1 MEDKHS
7 RTSQALAESKTFR
20 NKAPVFVLGSV
31 RSGTTLLYHM
41 LLSAGG
47 FAIYRTESNAINLL
61 EPRFGDLSKLQNR
74 KKLMKAW
81 LDSKLFRVSGLDAPS
96 IEKKVLA
103 EVTNGGN
110 FLRTVMEEIA
120 RKQGVERW
128 ADCTPDHLA
137 YIDRIKQTVPN
148 ALIIH
153 IIRDGRDVAMS
164 MEKQK
169 WIKPLPWDHHRPV
182 IASAAYWDWI
192 VKKGR
197 REGPR
202 YGRDYCEVRFE
213 RLVQEPRRVLAAL
226 SEFIE
231 HDLDY
236 ARIQANGIGSVSE
249 PNTSF
254 ADSKFNP
261 VGRWRGSLSETELA
275 QLEGMI
281 GETLQQLEYPLAS
294 DRTPNLRNLRNS
306 YRHYFEFKLWLKSKT
321 PAGRFLVTRNLSWL

>member
-1 MEDKHS
+1 MEDKYS
-7 RTSQALAESKTFR
+7 GTSHMLAEGKFGRS
-20 NKAPVFVLGSV
+20 KAPVFVLGSV

-61 EPRFGDLSKLQNR
+61 EPRFGDLGKLQNR

-103 EVTNGGN
+103 DVTNGGD

-120 RKQGVERW
+120 RKQSVERW

-137 YIDRIKQTVPN
+137 YIDRIKQTIPD

-153 IIRDGRDVAMS
+153 IIRDGRDVALS

-192 VKKGR
+192 VQKGR
-197 REGPR
+197 RDGVR
-202 YGRDYCEVRFE
+202 YGKDYCEVRFE
-213 RLVQEPRRVLAAL
+213 ELVQEPRRALAMV

-236 ARIQANGIGSVSE
+236 DRIQVNGIGSVRE

-254 ADSKFNP
+254 ANGNFNP
-261 VGRWRGSLSETELA
+261 VGRWRDSMSEPEVA
-275 QLEGMI
+275 QLEGLI
-281 GETLQQLEYPLAS
+281 GDTLRDLGYPLAGHAANLQ
-294 DRTPNLRNLRNS
+294 RLRNT
-306 YRHYFEFKLWLKSKT
+306 YRHYFDFKLWLKSKT